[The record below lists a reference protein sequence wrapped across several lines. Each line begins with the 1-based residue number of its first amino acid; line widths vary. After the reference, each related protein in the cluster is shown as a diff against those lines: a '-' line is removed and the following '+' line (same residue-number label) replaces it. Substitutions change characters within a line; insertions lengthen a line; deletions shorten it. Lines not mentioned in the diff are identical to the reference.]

1 MSNYILGLDGGGTKT
16 IGRLVN
22 ITTDQQWQ
30 CTSGPSSLTNNLPY
44 SRENV
49 TAVCR
54 QLLENAKCEPRNVT
68 AVFGIAGA
76 GNKSLVNEFRDM
88 LTLDLAELTLMS
100 DARTSLYGANLGQP
114 VAVVALGT
122 GSVGMRMLED
132 SSEFI
137 VGGWGF
143 SIGDQGSGAKLGQMA
158 IHQALSEIDKKGETV
173 SLLGRR
179 ISQLIG
185 PSRAHI
191 LQWIRHSAPN
201 EYAAIAPLIF
211 ELKDK
216 CDAAVCVLD
225 MHLEKVQNLINVTLA
240 DTKLPLVVLGGLA
253 EATKSIMSDELLS
266 RISSAKGN
274 AVDGACIL
282 AERNLKIKG
291 LNTK

>member
-1 MSNYILGLDGGGTKT
+1 MADFILGLDGGGTKT
-16 IGRLVN
+16 IGRIINKVTN
-22 ITTDQQWQ
+22 QQWQ
-30 CTSGPSSLTNNLPY
+30 YSSGPSSLTNNML
-44 SRENV
+44 SARQNV
-49 TAVCR
+49 TTICEH
-54 QLLENAKCEPRNVT
+54 LLKNANCSPHQVT

-76 GNKSLVNEFRDM
+76 GNKSLASEFKSALNLRLGK
-88 LTLDLAELTLMS
+88 LTIVS
-100 DARTSLYGANLGQP
+100 DARTSLYGANLGNP

-132 SSEFI
+132 GKEFI

-158 IHQALSEIDKKGETV
+158 IHQSLTEIDCFGKTV

-179 ISQLIG
+179 ISDLLG
-185 PSRAHI
+185 KERADI
-191 LQWIRHSAPN
+191 LEWIRHAQPH

-211 ELKDK
+211 ELKNN
-216 CDAAVCVLD
+216 CEAAAAVLSI
-225 MHLEKVQNLINVTLA
+225 HLQKVDNLIKVTLA

-253 EATKSIMSDELLS
+253 EPTKAIMPKKLLS
-266 RISSAKGN
+266 RLSAAKGN

-282 AERNLKIKG
+282 AERCSSAKV